1 MIASISRGWG
11 NTWITYCRGEMTMT
25 FGARMLK
32 TGIAVTLALY
42 LSTWLNLTPSVIA
55 AVAAIFA
62 MQPSIYRSW
71 RYFLDQLQTNTLGA
85 IIAMLAGYFFSSEPI
100 AVGLV
105 CVLVIMICLKLK
117 MGDTI
122 GLTLVTVI
130 SVMEASGQWEF
141 ALNRFSLSLI
151 GIISAFLIN
160 ILVIPPRPKQQLY
173 GQIHG
178 IFDHLSLLLRTS
190 ITDEIKENI
199 FRDEKNKLEGDIRSL
214 SDKYILF
221 EEEHK
226 KLKRSPFN
234 ESRNLVV
241 YKQMLHTLDKG
252 REVLEAIEDHY
263 FQSERIS
270 NTDQEFIEEIEM
282 LTKFHEHILLKFDH
296 KLKPNTTESLMIEES
311 SGEFIRETFKRYLE
325 HEGRRSFRLAIVAAT
340 MYDYGFQLNRL
351 NRLVDNNHRYDED
364 KEESNLNSVK
374 LWDKV
379 NKKLKK

>member
-1 MIASISRGWG
+1 MK
-11 NTWITYCRGEMTMT
+11 GELAMT

-42 LSTWLNLTPSVIA
+42 LSLWLDLAPSVIA

-71 RYFLDQLQTNTLGA
+71 RYFLEQLQTNTLGA
-85 IIAMLAGYFFSSEPI
+85 VIAMLAGYFFSSEPI

-105 CVLVIMICLKLK
+105 CILVIMICLKLN

-130 SVMEASGQWEF
+130 SVMEASGQWDF
-141 ALNRFSLSLI
+141 ALNRFSLSII

-160 ILVIPPRPKQQLY
+160 VLVIPPKPKQQLY
-173 GQIHG
+173 GQIHS
-178 IFDHLSLLLRTS
+178 IFDQMSLLLRTS
-190 ITDEIKENI
+190 ITDEMKENI
-199 FRDEKNKLEGDIRSL
+199 FRDEKNKLEGDIRAL
-214 SDKYILF
+214 SDKYVLF

-226 KLKRSPFN
+226 KLKRNSFN
-234 ESRNLVV
+234 ESRHLVV
-241 YKQMLHTLDKG
+241 YKQMLHALEKG
-252 REVLEAIEDHY
+252 REVLETIEDHY

-270 NTDQEFIEEIEM
+270 DTDQDFIVEIEM

-296 KLKPNTTESLMIEES
+296 KLKPNTTEALLMEES
-311 SGEFIRETFKRYLE
+311 SDEFIKGTLKHYIEQ
-325 HEGRRSFRLAIVAAT
+325 EGKGSYRLAIVAAS
-340 MYDYGFQLNRL
+340 MYDYGLQLNRL

-364 KEESNLNSVK
+364 KEETKSNFGRWRN
-374 LWDKV
+374 WI
-379 NKKLKK
+379 NKRRKK